1 MKEKQRKKTSLNK
14 EMSSNFDVNG
24 SYTGTPTFD
33 GDKAPVQDADD
44 L

>member
-1 MKEKQRKKTSLNK
+1 MKEKNRKKTKFGK

-24 SYTGTPTFD
+24 AYTGTPTFD
-33 GDKAPVQDADD
+33 GDDAPVQDADD